1 MNLTELNSKERFSSR
16 VQNYVKYRP
25 SYSNDIISYLEE
37 AIGLNEKSIIAD
49 IGSGTGI
56 STKLFLD
63 NGNTVYSVEPN
74 QDMRQ
79 AAENLLKSYS
89 NVHFIDGSSESTKLQ
104 SESIDIIIAAQ
115 AFHWFNPEPTKKEF
129 LRILKANG
137 TVVLLWNIRKTKSD
151 GFMEGYLEIIR
162 RYAEIYTNESD
173 DDLIPKFFDYKTI
186 YEEVLDNPQIADF
199 DRLKGEIT
207 SFSYMPNEN
216 DINYVTMISELEDL
230 FNKYNSN
237 GKVTLEYE
245 THIYYCKMK

>member
-25 SYSNDIISYLEE
+25 SYPNDIISYLEE
-37 AIGLNEKSIIAD
+37 SIGLNEKLIIAD

-151 GFMEGYLEIIR
+151 RFMEGYLEIIR
-162 RYAEIYTNESD
+162 RYAETYTNKSD

-186 YEEVLDNPQIADF
+186 YKAILDNPQVVDF

-216 DINYVTMISELEDL
+216 DPNYVIMISELEDL

>member
-1 MNLTELNSKERFSSR
+1 MNLTELNSKGRFSSR
-16 VQNYVKYRP
+16 VQNYAKYRP
-25 SYSNDIISYLEE
+25 SYPNDIISYLEE
-37 AIGLNEKSIIAD
+37 AIELNEKSIIAD

-56 STKLFLD
+56 SAKLFLD

-79 AAENLLKSYS
+79 AAENLLKSYN

-104 SESIDIIIAAQ
+104 SESIDIIIAAR

-162 RYAEIYTNESD
+162 RYAETYTNESD

-186 YEEVLDNPQIADF
+186 YKEILDNPQIADF

-216 DINYVTMISELEDL
+216 DPNYVAMISELEDL